1 MNVLVV
7 GPHPDDQE
15 LAMGATIAMLATQG
29 HNVTLLDMTT
39 GEPTPYGNPETR
51 IRESATAAGI
61 LGVKRMALGLKNRQ
75 VEYSLDARHRTA
87 AVYRDLR
94 PDLLFLP
101 YSQDAHPDHGQVTK
115 IAEDARFDAKLTKS
129 SIPGEPWYPPRL
141 IYYFCSHLR
150 FAFPA
155 SFCIDISPYMEKK
168 EAAIRSYESQFAT
181 GRPINEQWSVLNYV
195 KNINRYFG
203 GTIRREF
210 AEPFFVIETLGLEN
224 FDRVLR

>member
-15 LAMGATIAMLATQG
+15 LAMGGAIAMLANQG

-39 GEPTPYGNPETR
+39 GEPTPYGDPETR
-51 IRESATAAGI
+51 NRESAKAAAI
-61 LGVKRMALGLKNRQ
+61 LGVKRASLGLKNRE
-75 VEYSLDARHRTA
+75 VEYTLDARHRTA
-87 AVYRDLR
+87 AVYRQLR

-101 YSQDAHPDHGQVTK
+101 YGQDAHPDHGQVTR

-129 SIPGEPWYPPRL
+129 TIPGEPWYPPRL

-155 SFCIDISPYMEKK
+155 SFCLDISAFMSKK
-168 EAAIRSYESQFAT
+168 ENAIRCYASQFAT
-181 GRPINEQWSVLNYV
+181 GRPAKEQWSVLNYV
-195 KNINRYFG
+195 QNINRYFG
-203 GTIRREF
+203 GTIRREY
-210 AEPFFVIETLGLEN
+210 AEPFFVTETLGLES
-224 FDRVLR
+224 FDKVVR